1 MISSLQ
7 AAAFRGACLQLIQ
20 PQQSFARMDFQ
31 TSLIPRRT
39 GGVSVDVGHRTWPV
53 LIDPESP
60 PSVLQS
66 KNKHHKD
73 DFEFFRIEIN
83 TSQRW
88 LYEEA

>member
-7 AAAFRGACLQLIQ
+7 VDAFRGACLQLILS
-20 PQQSFARMDFQ
+20 QQSFARMDFQ
-31 TSLIPRRT
+31 TALIPRRT

-66 KNKHHKD
+66 KNNHHKGD
-73 DFEFFRIEIN
+73 YVFSAPLGNEPGRK
-83 TSQRW
+83 
-88 LYEEA
+88 